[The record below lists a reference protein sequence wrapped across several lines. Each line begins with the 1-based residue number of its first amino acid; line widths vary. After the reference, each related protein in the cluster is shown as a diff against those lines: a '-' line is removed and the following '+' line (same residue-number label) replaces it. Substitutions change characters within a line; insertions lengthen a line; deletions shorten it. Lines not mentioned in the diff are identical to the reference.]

1 MVRALQTGMVL
12 DACASGIFRAGVGMY
27 YYISGQVAHVE
38 PYLAVID
45 CGGGGYACRTT
56 SYTLSQIKKGDKA
69 KLFTYLSVREDAM
82 DLYGFFSQEELKLF
96 QQLISVSGVGPKAAL
111 AILSASSPANLAMS
125 IITGDEKALTRAPG
139 VGKKIAQRVIL
150 ELKDKLAK
158 GQTVSG
164 SGESVAGPAVT
175 IIPQN
180 KLSEASAALAV
191 LGYSQAE
198 INTALRGVD
207 IDSQPLEQIIRL
219 ALKNMMKG

>member
-1 MVRALQTGMVL
+1 
-12 DACASGIFRAGVGMY
+12 MY
-27 YYISGQVAHVE
+27 YYVSGEVAHVE

-45 CGGGGYACRTT
+45 CGGVGYACRTT
-56 SYTLSQIKKGDKA
+56 TFTLSQIKKGDKA

-82 DLYGFFSQEELKLF
+82 DLYGFASAEELKLF

-111 AILSASSPANLAMS
+111 SILSAGTPANLALA
-125 IITGDEKALTRAPG
+125 IITGDEKSLTAAAG
-139 VGKKIAQRVIL
+139 VGKKLTQRIIL

-158 GQTVSG
+158 GQTVSAA
-164 SGESVAGPAVT
+164 GESVAGPAVT

-198 INTALRGVD
+198 MNVALKGID
-207 IDSQPLEQIIRL
+207 IDNQSLEQIIRL
-219 ALKNMMKG
+219 ALKNMMKP

>member
-1 MVRALQTGMVL
+1 
-12 DACASGIFRAGVGMY
+12 MY
-27 YYISGQVAHVE
+27 YYVSGTVAHVE
-38 PYLAVID
+38 AYLAVID
-45 CGGGGYACRTT
+45 CGGVGYACRTT
-56 SYTLSQIKKGDKA
+56 TYTLSQIKKGDKA

-111 AILSASSPANLAMS
+111 GILSSSSPANLAMS
-125 IITGDEKALTRAPG
+125 IITGDEKALTAAQG

-158 GQTVSG
+158 GQSVSA
-164 SGESVAGPAVT
+164 SGESVPGPVVT
-175 IIPQN
+175 VIPKN

-198 INTALRGVD
+198 INIALKGID
-207 IDSQPLEQIIRL
+207 IDGEPLEQIVRL
-219 ALKNMMKG
+219 ALKRMVK

>member
-1 MVRALQTGMVL
+1 
-12 DACASGIFRAGVGMY
+12 MY
-27 YYISGQVAHVE
+27 YYVFGTVAHVE

-45 CGGGGYACRTT
+45 CGGVGYACRTT

-69 KLFTYLSVREDAM
+69 KLHTCLSVREDAM
-82 DLYGFFSQEELKLF
+82 DLYGFATQEELKLF

-111 AILSASSPANLAMS
+111 GILSSSSPANLAMS
-125 IITGDEKALTRAPG
+125 IITGDEKSLTAAQG

-158 GQTVSG
+158 GQTISA
-164 SGESVAGPAVT
+164 SGESVAGPALT

-198 INTALRGVD
+198 INVALKGVD
-207 IDSQPLEQIIRL
+207 IDNQPLEQVIRL
-219 ALKNMMKG
+219 ALKNMVKG

>member
-1 MVRALQTGMVL
+1 
-12 DACASGIFRAGVGMY
+12 MY
-27 YYISGQVAHVE
+27 YYVSGEVAHVE

-45 CGGGGYACRTT
+45 CGGVGYACRTT
-56 SYTLSQIKKGDKA
+56 TFTLSQIKKGDKA

-82 DLYGFFSQEELKLF
+82 DLYGFASSEELKLF

-111 AILSASSPANLAMS
+111 SILSAGTPANLALA
-125 IITGDEKALTRAPG
+125 IITGDEKSLTAAAG
-139 VGKKIAQRVIL
+139 VGKKLAQRIIL

-158 GQTVSG
+158 GQTVSAA
-164 SGESVAGPAVT
+164 GESVAGPAVT

-198 INTALRGVD
+198 INVALKGID
-207 IDSQPLEQIIRL
+207 IDNQSLEQIIRL
-219 ALKNMMKG
+219 ALKNMMTP